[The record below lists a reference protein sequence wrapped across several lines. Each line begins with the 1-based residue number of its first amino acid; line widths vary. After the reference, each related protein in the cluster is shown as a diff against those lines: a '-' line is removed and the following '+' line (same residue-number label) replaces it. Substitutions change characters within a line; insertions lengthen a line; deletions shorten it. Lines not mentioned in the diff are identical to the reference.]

1 MSLDGPVVV
10 ALDGSPHSAQTLRWG
25 IEEAAL
31 HGAPVVLVR
40 ACPDTLDINRLGW
53 YPLVE
58 DTMFE
63 VDAREYLAET
73 LTHVR
78 ERWPHVSTST
88 RLLHGPEVPALREVS
103 ASAALLV
110 VGASGRS
117 GRRRLGSTGAHVAT
131 HAHCPVV
138 VVRSPEIT
146 TAPLARVVV
155 GVDGSPPS
163 IDAARVAAQE
173 AALRGT
179 GLVVV
184 HARGQGVG
192 TRADAGDGADP
203 VEELATVLRGDPRG
217 LDVTVEVRDDDAP
230 AALLEA
236 ARGARLLVVGSRGLG
251 AFRGMLMGSVSAEV
265 LRLAHLPVLVVRAG
279 TSSGRHGE
287 HDEG

>member
-1 MSLDGPVVV
+1 MAHDGMTLDGPVVV
-10 ALDGSPHSAQTLRWG
+10 ALDGSTHSAQTLGWG
-25 IEEAAL
+25 VEEAAL

-63 VDAREYLAET
+63 VEARDYLAET

-78 ERWPHVSTST
+78 ERWPHVSAST
-88 RLLHGPEVPALREVS
+88 RLLHGPEVPALREAS
-103 ASAALLV
+103 ADAALLV

-131 HAHCPVV
+131 HARCPVA
-138 VVRSPEIT
+138 VVRSPEVAT
-146 TAPLARVVV
+146 VPLAPVVV

-163 IDAARVAAQE
+163 VDAAHVAAQE
-173 AALRGT
+173 AALRGV

-184 HARGQGVG
+184 HARRQDVR
-192 TRADAGDGADP
+192 TRTGDSADP
-203 VEELATVLRGDPRG
+203 VEELATVLRGDRPG
-217 LDVTVEVRDDDAP
+217 LDVTVEVRDDDSP
-230 AALLEA
+230 PALLEA
-236 ARGARLLVVGSRGLG
+236 ARGAQLLVVGSRGLG

-279 TSSGRHGE
+279 TFPGE